1 MLVKFG
7 KKIDEQLGYLT
18 EEYDRM
24 VSELAEQYKKYHQEM
39 ELARIQYTK

>member
-1 MLVKFG
+1 M
-7 KKIDEQLGYLT
+7 DEQLSYLT

-24 VSELAEQYKKYHQEM
+24 ILELAEQYKKYHQEM